1 MLLGLLV
8 PALSQRSC
16 FGSWSGVAAGYD
28 WSFKES
34 LDGHILSVHVLNG
47 HGRMTRRLLG
57 RIPPFG
63 FVGPGLRSGLRKGV
77 SE

>member
-34 LDGHILSVHVLNG
+34 LDGHNLSVHVLNG

-63 FVGPGLRSGLRKGV
+63 SCRPRFTLRFKEGSL
-77 SE
+77 